1 MLNVTV
7 SLMWLPNVPSFE
19 CIFVG
24 GVPRSTTADGLR
36 EAFAREG
43 SDVGWIDLVK
53 DPSTG
58 QNRGF
63 AFVELLSRF
72 DASVDPRALDALAA
86 ASIDGRSLDIKGV
99 PRRRRRH
106 AL

>member
-1 MLNVTV
+1 
-7 SLMWLPNVPSFE
+7 MWSPDVPSFD

-24 GVPRSTTADGLR
+24 GVPRATTAEGLR

-72 DASVDPRALDALAA
+72 DSTVDPRALDALAA
-86 ASIDGRSLDIKGV
+86 ARIDGRSLEIKGV
-99 PRRRRRH
+99 PPRRRRH